1 MMFDFIKRRR
11 DERLATESFEQ
22 DLEKLTDP
30 GLLDRLIEPV
40 RSCHIAVTHDDESW
54 LITVRIKKPAKLRKS
69 IDGII
74 AFN

>member
-1 MMFDFIKRRR
+1 MLNFIKRRR
-11 DERLATESFEQ
+11 DDRLAAEAFEQ
-22 DLEKLTDP
+22 DLERLTDP

-40 RSCHIAVTHDDESW
+40 RPCHIAVVHDDESW